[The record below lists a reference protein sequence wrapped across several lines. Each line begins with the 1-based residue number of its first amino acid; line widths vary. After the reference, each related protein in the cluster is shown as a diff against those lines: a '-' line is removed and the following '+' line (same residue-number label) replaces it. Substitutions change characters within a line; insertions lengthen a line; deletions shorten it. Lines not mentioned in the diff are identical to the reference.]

1 MEQRKD
7 DLMRAVWF
15 AGIDLLLFVD
25 NIVFNNFKVGP
36 RMEAIRQGEMNMRSG
51 AGICC
56 YY

>member
-36 RMEAIRQGEMNMRSG
+36 RMEAIRQGEKNMRFG
-51 AGICC
+51 ARICC
-56 YY
+56 YH